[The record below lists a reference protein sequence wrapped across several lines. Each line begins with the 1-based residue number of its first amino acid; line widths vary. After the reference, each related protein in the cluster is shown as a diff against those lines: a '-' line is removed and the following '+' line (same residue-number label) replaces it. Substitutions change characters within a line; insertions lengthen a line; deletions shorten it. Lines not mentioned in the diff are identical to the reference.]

1 MTGAERS
8 AVDGAAPVTVTGD
21 REAFAAL
28 FDRHRRELYCYRMLG
43 SFPSPYWGGMT
54 RGAGSGEAWFRA

>member
-43 SFPSPYWGGMT
+43 SFPSPDWGPDDPG
-54 RGAGSGEAWFRA
+54 GWVGAWFRG